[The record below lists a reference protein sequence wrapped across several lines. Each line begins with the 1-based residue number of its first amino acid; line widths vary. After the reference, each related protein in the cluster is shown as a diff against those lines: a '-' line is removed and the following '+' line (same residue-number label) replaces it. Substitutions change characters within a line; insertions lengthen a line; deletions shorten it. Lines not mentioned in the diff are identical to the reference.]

1 MIRESPLNMLSYN
14 DAMLGLKCSGKS
26 PAGCAVWDIKL
37 KTQYSAGALVKVV
50 GGNDVFKS
58 TDVNSCPLG
67 WKLWAPQSQADWEG
81 VVKSITLPAKP
92 HLIVDVTRKSNGCGG
107 CKNHAMNSGVPE
119 QSSWVT
125 SDGQPWWLRAKPYNE
140 PNGDYQANCYLGVYD
155 SSPDAIRF
163 NDNQCGYHS
172 TSYLC
177 QPIHNTSA
185 YKAVPWRE
193 QCCMD

>member
-1 MIRESPLNMLSYN
+1 MFVELHC
-14 DAMLGLKCSGKS
+14 ASGS

-37 KTQYSAGALVKVV
+37 KSQYSAGALVKVV

-67 WKLWAPQSQADWEG
+67 WKLWAPQSRADWEG

-140 PNGDYQANCYLGVYD
+140 PNGDYQANCYLGVSD
-155 SSPDAIRF
+155 SSNPNAIRF
-163 NDNQCGYHS
+163 NDYKCGYHS

-185 YKAVPWRE
+185 CKAVSWRE
-193 QCCMD
+193 QCYMDYL